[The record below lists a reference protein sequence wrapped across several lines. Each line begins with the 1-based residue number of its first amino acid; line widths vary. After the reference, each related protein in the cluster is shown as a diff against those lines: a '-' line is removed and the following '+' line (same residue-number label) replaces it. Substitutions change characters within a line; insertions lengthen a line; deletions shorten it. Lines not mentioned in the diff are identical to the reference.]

1 MAGAY
6 SRRTKGGRT
15 GRGAGEMIVVT
26 TAESIVGSLFSAAQ
40 SERES
45 VDFIRARIEQRISE
59 RGFRR
64 DVAGDCYSDLVE
76 TLAQAE
82 HDGLGV
88 FLSGRPGV
96 GKTFLARCAF
106 PSAPL
111 VQCSQ
116 VGDGFELPDAPVVI
130 IDDLGAESQA
140 FGREPVLQA
149 FLGWYDTPPG
159 RRPRLIITSNLRG
172 EDVRRRYG
180 ERFTSRAR
188 ATMIA
193 VRITGD
199 DHRSRENER
208 ANEQAEASA
217 DDPEVAREF
226 RRFVNQMRQSGWHN
240 VNAGLWAMMLAKQLD
255 APKAKAAGVLIV
267 DAWERERDADP
278 EQVEKLK
285 WFAESQD
292 RENVERNERGLEMV
306 RAWRGVR

>member
-1 MAGAY
+1 MNIG
-6 SRRTKGGRT
+6 
-15 GRGAGEMIVVT
+15 T
-26 TAESIVGSLFSAAQ
+26 TAEAFVGSLFAAAQ
-40 SERES
+40 AERES

-64 DVAGDCYSDLVE
+64 DVCGECYSDLVE

-116 VGDGFELPDAPVVI
+116 VGDGFALPDAPVVI
-130 IDDLGAESQA
+130 IDDLGAEPQV

-149 FLGWYDTPPG
+149 FLGWYDAPPAT
-159 RRPRLIITSNLRG
+159 RPRLIITSNLKG
-172 EDVRRRYG
+172 EEVRRRYG
-180 ERFTSRAR
+180 ERFISRAR

-193 VRITGD
+193 FRITGD
-199 DHRSRENER
+199 DHRSRESER
-208 ANEQAEASA
+208 ENAQAAASA
-217 DDPEVAREF
+217 DDPEVARAVREF
-226 RRFVNQMRQSGWHN
+226 VRYMR
-240 VNAGLWAMMLAKQLD
+240 NAGWNGINAGVWAMMLAKQLD
-255 APKAKAAGVLIV
+255 APKARAAGILIV

-278 EQVEKLK
+278 ARDEKLK
-285 WFAESQD
+285 RLAESQD
-292 RENVERNERGLEMV
+292 RALVERNERGLEMV
-306 RAWRGVR
+306 RGWRTGR

>member
-1 MAGAY
+1 MNIG
-6 SRRTKGGRT
+6 
-15 GRGAGEMIVVT
+15 T
-26 TAESIVGSLFSAAQ
+26 TAESIVGSLFATAQAA
-40 SERES
+40 RES
-45 VDFIRARIEQRISE
+45 VDFIRARIEQRIGE

-88 FLSGRPGV
+88 FFSGRPGV

-106 PSAPL
+106 PNAPL

-116 VGDGFELPDAPVVI
+116 VGDGFALPDAPVVI
-130 IDDLGAESQA
+130 IDDLGAEPQV

-149 FLGWYDTPPG
+149 FLGWYDTPPAT
-159 RRPRLIITSNLRG
+159 RPRLIITSNLRG

-199 DHRSRENER
+199 DHRSREGER
-208 ANEQAEASA
+208 ANEQAAASA

-226 RRFVNQMRQSGWHN
+226 RAFVRHMRSSGWHN
-240 VNAGLWAMMLAKQLD
+240 VNAGVWAMMMARKLD
-255 APKAKAAGVLIV
+255 APKAKTAGILIV
-267 DAWERERDADP
+267 DAWERERDSDP
-278 EQVEKLK
+278 ERAEKLK
-285 WFAESQD
+285 RLASQE
-292 RENVERNERGLEMV
+292 REIVERHERGLAIV
-306 RAWRGVR
+306 RGWRGGR

>member
-1 MAGAY
+1 MNIG
-6 SRRTKGGRT
+6 
-15 GRGAGEMIVVT
+15 T

-40 SERES
+40 AERES
-45 VDFIRARIEQRISE
+45 VDFIRARIEQRIGE

-106 PSAPL
+106 PHAPV

-116 VGDGFELPDAPVVI
+116 VGEGFELPAAPVVI
-130 IDDLGAESQA
+130 IDDLGAEPQA

-149 FLGWYDTPPG
+149 FLGWYDEPPTT
-159 RRPRLIITSNLRG
+159 RPRLIITSNLRG

-180 ERFTSRAR
+180 ERFISRAR

-193 VRITGD
+193 VRVTGD
-199 DHRSRENER
+199 DHRSRESER
-208 ANEQAEASA
+208 AKAQAESSA

-226 RRFVNQMRQSGWHN
+226 RAFAKQMRSSGWHN
-240 VNAGLWAMMLAKQLD
+240 VNAGVWAMMMAKKLD
-255 APKAKAAGVLIV
+255 APKAKAAGILIV
-267 DAWERERDADP
+267 DAWEREVEADP
-278 EQVEKLK
+278 ERDEKLK
-285 WFAESQD
+285 LLAESQE
-292 RENVERNERGLEMV
+292 RWIVERHERGLAMV
-306 RAWRGVR
+306 REWRGGR

>member
-1 MAGAY
+1 MNIG
-6 SRRTKGGRT
+6 
-15 GRGAGEMIVVT
+15 T

-40 SERES
+40 AERES
-45 VDFIRARIEQRISE
+45 VDVIRARIEQRISE

-88 FLSGRPGV
+88 FFSGRPGV

-106 PSAPL
+106 PNAPL

-116 VGDGFELPDAPVVI
+116 VGDGFALPDAPVVI
-130 IDDLGAESQA
+130 IDDLGAEPQV

-149 FLGWYDTPPG
+149 FLGWYDAPPT

-199 DHRSRENER
+199 DHRSRESER
-208 ANEQAEASA
+208 AKAEASA

-226 RRFVNQMRQSGWHN
+226 RAFVRHMRSSGWHN
-240 VNAGLWAMMLAKQLD
+240 VNAGVWAAMVSKRLD
-255 APKAKAAGVLIV
+255 APKAKAAGILIV
-267 DAWERERDADP
+267 DAWEREMDSDP
-278 EQVEKLK
+278 ERAEKLQRL
-285 WFAESQD
+285 ASQE
-292 RENVERNERGLEMV
+292 RWIVERHERGLEMV
-306 RAWRGVR
+306 RGWRGGR

>member
-1 MAGAY
+1 MNIG
-6 SRRTKGGRT
+6 
-15 GRGAGEMIVVT
+15 T
-26 TAESIVGSLFSAAQ
+26 TAESIVGSLFAGAKAEQ
-40 SERES
+40 ES

-64 DVAGDCYSDLVE
+64 DVAGECYGDLIE

-106 PSAPL
+106 PNAPV

-116 VGDGFELPDAPVVI
+116 VGDGFALPDAPVVI
-130 IDDLGAESQA
+130 IDDLGAEPQA

-149 FLGWYDTPPG
+149 FLGWYDAPPAK
-159 RRPRLIITSNLRG
+159 RPRLIITSNLRG

-199 DHRSRENER
+199 DHRSRESER
-208 ANEQAEASA
+208 ANAQAVASA
-217 DDPEVAREF
+217 DDPDVAREF

-240 VNAGLWAMMLAKQLD
+240 VNAGVWAMMMAKKLD
-255 APKAKAAGVLIV
+255 APKAKAACIMAV

-278 EQVEKLK
+278 GREEKLK
-285 WFAESQD
+285 RFASQERD
-292 RENVERNERGLEMV
+292 IVERNERGLAMV
-306 RAWRGVR
+306 REWRTGR

>member
-1 MAGAY
+1 MNIG
-6 SRRTKGGRT
+6 
-15 GRGAGEMIVVT
+15 T
-26 TAESIVGSLFSAAQ
+26 TAESIVGSLFATAQ
-40 SERES
+40 AERES
-45 VDFIRARIEQRISE
+45 VDVIRARIEQRIGE

-88 FLSGRPGV
+88 FISGRPGV

-106 PSAPL
+106 PNAPL

-116 VGDGFELPDAPVVI
+116 VGEGFALPDAPVVI
-130 IDDLGAESQA
+130 IDDMGAEPQV

-149 FLGWYDTPPG
+149 FLGWYDTPPAT
-159 RRPRLIITSNLRG
+159 RPRLIITSNLRG
-172 EDVRRRYG
+172 EEVRRRYG

-199 DHRSRENER
+199 DHRSRESER

-226 RRFVNQMRQSGWHN
+226 RRFVSQMRRSGWNN
-240 VNAGLWAMMLAKQLD
+240 VNAGVWVTMLAKQLD
-255 APKAKAAGVLIV
+255 APKAKAAGILIV
-267 DAWERERDADP
+267 DAWEREMDSDP
-278 EQVEKLK
+278 ERGEKLK
-285 WFAESQD
+285 RFASQERD
-292 RENVERNERGLEMV
+292 IVERNERGLAMV
-306 RAWRGVR
+306 REWRTGR

>member
-1 MAGAY
+1 MNIG
-6 SRRTKGGRT
+6 
-15 GRGAGEMIVVT
+15 T
-26 TAESIVGSLFSAAQ
+26 TAESIVGSLFAAAQ
-40 SERES
+40 AERES
-45 VDFIRARIEQRISE
+45 VDFIRARIEQRIGE

-64 DVAGDCYSDLVE
+64 DVCGECYSDLVE

-116 VGDGFELPDAPVVI
+116 VGDGFALPDAPVVI
-130 IDDLGAESQA
+130 IDDLGAEPQV

-149 FLGWYDTPPG
+149 FLGWYDAPPAK
-159 RRPRLIITSNLRG
+159 RPRLVITSNLKG

-208 ANEQAEASA
+208 ADAQAEASA

-226 RRFVNQMRQSGWHN
+226 RRFVNQMRQSGWQN
-240 VNAGLWAMMLAKQLD
+240 VNAGAWATMLAKRLD
-255 APKAKAAGVLIV
+255 APKARAAGILIV

-278 EQVEKLK
+278 ERVAKLQRL
-285 WFAESQD
+285 ASQE
-292 RENVERNERGLEMV
+292 REIVERNERGLAMV
-306 RAWRGVR
+306 REWRTGR

>member
-1 MAGAY
+1 MNIG
-6 SRRTKGGRT
+6 
-15 GRGAGEMIVVT
+15 T

-40 SERES
+40 AERES

-64 DVAGDCYSDLVE
+64 DVAGDCYSDLIE
-76 TLAQAE
+76 ALAQAE

-106 PSAPL
+106 PSAPV

-116 VGDGFELPDAPVVI
+116 VGDGFALPDAPVVI
-130 IDDLGAESQA
+130 IDDLGAEPQA

-149 FLGWYDTPPG
+149 FLGWYDAPTAK
-159 RRPRLIITSNLRG
+159 RPRLVITSNLRG

-199 DHRSRENER
+199 DHRSRESER

-217 DDPEVAREF
+217 DDPEVAREIMA
-226 RRFVNQMRQSGWHN
+226 FVAQVGRYGWHN
-240 VNAGLWAMMLAKQLD
+240 VNAGVWAAMLSKRLD
-255 APKAKAAGVLIV
+255 AQKARAAGILIV
-267 DAWERERDADP
+267 DAWEREMEADP
-278 EQVEKLK
+278 ARGEKLK
-285 WFAESQD
+285 WLAASQERD
-292 RENVERNERGLEMV
+292 VVEQHERGLEMV
-306 RAWRGVR
+306 REWRLGR

>member
-1 MAGAY
+1 MNIG
-6 SRRTKGGRT
+6 
-15 GRGAGEMIVVT
+15 T
-26 TAESIVGSLFSAAQ
+26 TAESVVGSLFAAAQ
-40 SERES
+40 AERES

-106 PSAPL
+106 PSAPV

-116 VGDGFELPDAPVVI
+116 VGEGFELPDAPVVI
-130 IDDLGAESQA
+130 IDDLGAESQV

-149 FLGWYDTPPG
+149 FLGWYDASPT
-159 RRPRLIITSNLRG
+159 RRPRLVITSNLRG

-199 DHRSRENER
+199 DHRSREGER
-208 ANEQAEASA
+208 ANEQAAASA

-226 RRFVNQMRQSGWHN
+226 RAFVKQMSLSGWHN
-240 VNAGLWAMMLAKQLD
+240 VNAGVWAMMMAKKLD
-255 APKAKAAGVLIV
+255 APKAKAAGILIV

-278 EQVEKLK
+278 ERDEKLK
-285 WFAESQD
+285 RLASQE
-292 RENVERNERGLEMV
+292 RWVVERNERGLAMV
-306 RAWRGVR
+306 REWRTGR

>member
-1 MAGAY
+1 MNIG
-6 SRRTKGGRT
+6 
-15 GRGAGEMIVVT
+15 T
-26 TAESIVGSLFSAAQ
+26 TAESIVGSLFAVAQ
-40 SERES
+40 AERES

-64 DVAGDCYSDLVE
+64 DLAGECYSDLIE
-76 TLAQAE
+76 ALAQAE

-88 FLSGRPGV
+88 FFSGRPGV

-106 PSAPL
+106 PHAPV

-130 IDDLGAESQA
+130 IDDLGAEPQV

-149 FLGWYDTPPG
+149 FLGWYDTPPAT
-159 RRPRLIITSNLRG
+159 RPRLVITSNLRG

-199 DHRSRENER
+199 DHRSREGER
-208 ANEQAEASA
+208 ANEQAAASA

-226 RRFVNQMRQSGWHN
+226 RAFVKQMRQSGWHN
-240 VNAGLWAMMLAKQLD
+240 VNAGVWATMLTKKLD
-255 APKAKAAGVLIV
+255 APKAKAAGILIV
-267 DAWERERDADP
+267 DAWEREMDSDP
-278 EQVEKLK
+278 ERAEKLK
-285 WFAESQD
+285 LLAESQE
-292 RENVERNERGLEMV
+292 REIVERHERGLEMV
-306 RAWRGVR
+306 RGWRLGR

>member
-1 MAGAY
+1 MNIG
-6 SRRTKGGRT
+6 
-15 GRGAGEMIVVT
+15 T
-26 TAESIVGSLFSAAQ
+26 TAESIAGSLFAAAQ
-40 SERES
+40 AERES
-45 VDFIRARIEQRISE
+45 VDFIRARIEQRIGE

-64 DVAGDCYSDLVE
+64 DVCGECYSDLIE

-88 FLSGRPGV
+88 FISGRPGV

-106 PSAPL
+106 PNAPV

-130 IDDLGAESQA
+130 IDDLGAEPQA

-149 FLGWYDTPPG
+149 FLGWYDAPPAK
-159 RRPRLIITSNLRG
+159 RPRLVITSNLKG

-199 DHRSRENER
+199 DHRSRESER
-208 ANEQAEASA
+208 ANEQAAASA

-240 VNAGLWAMMLAKQLD
+240 VNAGVWVAILAKKLD
-255 APKAKAAGVLIV
+255 APKAKAACIMAV

-278 EQVEKLK
+278 EREEKLK
-285 WFAESQD
+285 RFASQE
-292 RENVERNERGLEMV
+292 REIVERNERGLAMV
-306 RAWRGVR
+306 REWRTGR

>member
-1 MAGAY
+1 MNIG
-6 SRRTKGGRT
+6 
-15 GRGAGEMIVVT
+15 T
-26 TAESIVGSLFSAAQ
+26 TEESIVGSLFSAAQ
-40 SERES
+40 AERES

-64 DVAGDCYSDLVE
+64 DVCGECYSDLIE

-88 FLSGRPGV
+88 FLSGRAGV

-116 VGDGFELPDAPVVI
+116 VGDGFELPDAPVVV
-130 IDDLGAESQA
+130 IDDLGAEQQT
-140 FGREPVLQA
+140 FGREPVLSA
-149 FLGWYDTPPG
+149 FLGWYDAPPAK
-159 RRPRLIITSNLRG
+159 RSRLIITSNLRG

-208 ANEQAEASA
+208 ANEQAAASA
-217 DDPEVAREF
+217 DEPEVAREVMAF
-226 RRFVNQMRQSGWHN
+226 NRQVSQYGWQN
-240 VNAGLWAMMLAKQLD
+240 VNAGVWVAMLSKRLD
-255 APKAKAAGVLIV
+255 APKAKTAGILIV
-267 DAWERERDADP
+267 DAWEQEMNSDPERD
-278 EQVEKLK
+278 EKLK
-285 WFAESQD
+285 WLADSQE
-292 RENVERNERGLEMV
+292 REVVERHERGLEMV
-306 RAWRGVR
+306 REWRGGL

>member
-1 MAGAY
+1 MNIG
-6 SRRTKGGRT
+6 
-15 GRGAGEMIVVT
+15 T
-26 TAESIVGSLFSAAQ
+26 TAESIVGSLFAAAQ
-40 SERES
+40 AERES
-45 VDFIRARIEQRISE
+45 VDFIRARIEQRIGE

-64 DVAGDCYSDLVE
+64 DVAGECYSDLVE

-130 IDDLGAESQA
+130 IDDMGAEPQV

-149 FLGWYDTPPG
+149 FLGWYDAPPT
-159 RRPRLIITSNLRG
+159 RRPRLVITSNLRG

-180 ERFTSRAR
+180 ERFISRAR

-199 DHRSRENER
+199 DHRSRESER
-208 ANEQAEASA
+208 ANDQAEASA
-217 DDPEVAREF
+217 DDPDVAREF
-226 RRFVNQMRQSGWHN
+226 RRFVSQMRSSGWQN
-240 VNAGLWAMMLAKQLD
+240 VNAGVWAMMMAKKLD
-255 APKAKAAGVLIV
+255 APKAKAACILIV
-267 DAWERERDADP
+267 DAWERERDSDP
-278 EQVEKLK
+278 ERVEKLK
-285 WFAESQD
+285 WFAESQE
-292 RENVERNERGLEMV
+292 RENVERHERGLEMV
-306 RAWRGVR
+306 REWRGGR

>member
-1 MAGAY
+1 MNIG
-6 SRRTKGGRT
+6 
-15 GRGAGEMIVVT
+15 T
-26 TAESIVGSLFSAAQ
+26 TAESIVGSLFAVAKA
-40 SERES
+40 ERES

-64 DVAGDCYSDLVE
+64 DVAGECYSDLVE

-88 FLSGRPGV
+88 FFSGRPGV

-130 IDDLGAESQA
+130 IDDLGAEPQT

-149 FLGWYDTPPG
+149 FLGWYDVPPQK
-159 RRPRLIITSNLRG
+159 RPRLIITSNLRG

-199 DHRSRENER
+199 DHRSRESER

-217 DDPEVAREF
+217 DDPDVAREF
-226 RRFVNQMRQSGWHN
+226 RAFARQMREYGWHN
-240 VNAGLWAMMLAKQLD
+240 TNVGVWAAMLAKRLD
-255 APKAKAAGVLIV
+255 APKAKAAGILIV
-267 DAWERERDADP
+267 DAWEREMNSDP
-278 EQVEKLK
+278 ERAEKLK
-285 WFAESQD
+285 LLAESQD
-292 RENVERNERGLEMV
+292 REIVERHERGLEMV
-306 RAWRGVR
+306 RGWREQHCEAEVPLR

>member
-1 MAGAY
+1 MNIG
-6 SRRTKGGRT
+6 
-15 GRGAGEMIVVT
+15 T
-26 TAESIVGSLFSAAQ
+26 TAESIVGSLFAVAKA
-40 SERES
+40 ERES
-45 VDFIRARIEQRISE
+45 VDFIRARIEQRIGE

-64 DVAGDCYSDLVE
+64 DVAGDCYGDLVE

-106 PSAPL
+106 PHAPV

-116 VGDGFELPDAPVVI
+116 VGEGFELPDAPVVI
-130 IDDLGAESQA
+130 IDDLGAEPQV

-149 FLGWYDTPPG
+149 FLGWYDTPPA

-180 ERFTSRAR
+180 ERFISRAR

-208 ANEQAEASA
+208 ANAQAAASA
-217 DDPEVAREF
+217 DDPEVAREV
-226 RRFVNQMRQSGWHN
+226 RAFVRYMRNAGWHT
-240 VNAGLWAMMLAKQLD
+240 VNAGAWVLMLAKQLD
-255 APKAKAAGVLIV
+255 APKAKAAGILIV
-267 DAWERERDADP
+267 DAWEREMDSDP
-278 EQVEKLK
+278 ERAEKLK
-285 WFAESQD
+285 LLAESQE
-292 RENVERNERGLEMV
+292 REIVERHERGLAMV
-306 RAWRGVR
+306 RGWRGGR

>member
-1 MAGAY
+1 MNIG
-6 SRRTKGGRT
+6 
-15 GRGAGEMIVVT
+15 T

-40 SERES
+40 AERES

-64 DVAGDCYSDLVE
+64 DVAGECYGDLVE

-88 FLSGRPGV
+88 FISGRPGV

-106 PSAPL
+106 PRAPL

-116 VGDGFELPDAPVVI
+116 VGDGFALPDAPVVI
-130 IDDLGAESQA
+130 IDDLGAEPQA

-149 FLGWYDTPPG
+149 FLGWYDAPPAK
-159 RRPRLIITSNLRG
+159 RQRLIITSNLKG

-226 RRFVNQMRQSGWHN
+226 RAFVNQMGQSGWHN
-240 VNAGLWAMMLAKQLD
+240 TNAGVWVAMLAKQLD
-255 APKAKAAGVLIV
+255 APKAKAAGILIV
-267 DAWERERDADP
+267 DAWEREKDQDP
-278 EQVEKLK
+278 ERDEKLK
-285 WFAESQD
+285 WFAESQA
-292 RENVERNERGLEMV
+292 RENVERHERGLEMV
-306 RAWRGVR
+306 REWRTGR

>member
-1 MAGAY
+1 MNIG
-6 SRRTKGGRT
+6 
-15 GRGAGEMIVVT
+15 T
-26 TAESIVGSLFSAAQ
+26 TAESIVGSLFAVAKAEQ
-40 SERES
+40 ES
-45 VDFIRARIEQRISE
+45 VDFIRARIEQRIGE

-64 DVAGDCYSDLVE
+64 DVAGDCYSDLIE

-88 FLSGRPGV
+88 FLSGRAGV

-116 VGDGFELPDAPVVI
+116 VGDGFALPDAPVVI
-130 IDDLGAESQA
+130 IDDLGAEPQA

-149 FLGWYDTPPG
+149 FLGWYDTPPA
-159 RRPRLIITSNLRG
+159 RRPRLVMTSNLRG

-208 ANEQAEASA
+208 ENDQAAASA

-226 RRFVNQMRQSGWHN
+226 RSFVAQMGRYGWHN
-240 VNAGLWAMMLAKQLD
+240 VNAGAWVMMLAKQLD
-255 APKAKAAGVLIV
+255 APKAKTAGILIV
-267 DAWERERDADP
+267 DAWEREMEADP
-278 EQVEKLK
+278 ARVEKSK
-285 WFAESQD
+285 WLAESQE
-292 RENVERNERGLEMV
+292 REVVEQHERGLEMV
-306 RAWRGVR
+306 REWRTGR

>member
-1 MAGAY
+1 MNIG
-6 SRRTKGGRT
+6 
-15 GRGAGEMIVVT
+15 T
-26 TAESIVGSLFSAAQ
+26 TAESIVGSLFAVAKA
-40 SERES
+40 ERES
-45 VDFIRARIEQRISE
+45 VDFIRARIEQRIGE

-64 DVAGDCYSDLVE
+64 DVAGECYGELIE

-88 FLSGRPGV
+88 FISGRAGV

-106 PSAPL
+106 PHAPV

-116 VGDGFELPDAPVVI
+116 VGDGFALPDAPVVI

-149 FLGWYDTPPG
+149 FLGWYDVPPTQ
-159 RRPRLIITSNLRG
+159 RPRLIITSNLRG

-199 DHRSRENER
+199 DHRSRESER

-217 DDPEVAREF
+217 DDPDVAREF
-226 RRFVNQMRQSGWHN
+226 LSFYRQMREYGWHN
-240 VNAGLWAMMLAKQLD
+240 VNVGVWAAMLAKRLD
-255 APKAKAAGVLIV
+255 APKAKAAGILIV
-267 DAWERERDADP
+267 DAWEREMDSDP
-278 EQVEKLK
+278 ERAEKLK
-285 WFAESQD
+285 LLAESQE
-292 RENVERNERGLEMV
+292 REIVERHERGLEMV
-306 RAWRGVR
+306 RGWREQHCEAVGRIESEAAPKRA

>member
-1 MAGAY
+1 MNIG
-6 SRRTKGGRT
+6 
-15 GRGAGEMIVVT
+15 T
-26 TAESIVGSLFSAAQ
+26 TAESIVGSLFAVAQ
-40 SERES
+40 AERES

-106 PSAPL
+106 PHAPV

-116 VGDGFELPDAPVVI
+116 VGDGFALPDAPVVI
-130 IDDLGAESQA
+130 IDDLGAEPQV

-149 FLGWYDTPPG
+149 FLGWYDTPPAT
-159 RRPRLIITSNLRG
+159 RPRLIITSNLRG

-199 DHRSRENER
+199 DHRSREGER
-208 ANEQAEASA
+208 ANAQAEASA

-226 RRFVNQMRQSGWHN
+226 RVFVKQMSLSGWHN
-240 VNAGLWAMMLAKQLD
+240 VNAGVWVMMLARQLD
-255 APKAKAAGVLIV
+255 APKAKTAGILIV
-267 DAWERERDADP
+267 DAWEREMDSDP
-278 EQVEKLK
+278 ERAEKLK
-285 WFAESQD
+285 RLAASQE
-292 RENVERNERGLEMV
+292 REIVERHERGLAMV
-306 RAWRGVR
+306 RGWRGGR

>member
-1 MAGAY
+1 MNIG
-6 SRRTKGGRT
+6 
-15 GRGAGEMIVVT
+15 T
-26 TAESIVGSLFSAAQ
+26 TAESIVGSLFAAAQ
-40 SERES
+40 AERES

-64 DVAGDCYSDLVE
+64 DVAGDCYSDLIE
-76 TLAQAE
+76 ALAQAE

-106 PSAPL
+106 PNAPV

-116 VGDGFELPDAPVVI
+116 VGEGFELPDAPVVI
-130 IDDLGAESQA
+130 IDDLGAEPQV

-149 FLGWYDTPPG
+149 FLGWYDAPPTM
-159 RRPRLIITSNLRG
+159 RSRLIITSNLRG

-199 DHRSRENER
+199 DHRSRESER

-226 RRFVNQMRQSGWHN
+226 RAFAKQMRQSGWHN
-240 VNAGLWAMMLAKQLD
+240 VNAGVWALMLTKKID
-255 APKAKAAGVLIV
+255 APKAKAAGILIV
-267 DAWERERDADP
+267 DAWEREMEADP
-278 EQVEKLK
+278 ARVEKLK
-285 WFAESQD
+285 LLAESQE
-292 RENVERNERGLEMV
+292 REIVERHERGLEMV
-306 RAWRGVR
+306 REWRLGR

>member
-1 MAGAY
+1 MNIG
-6 SRRTKGGRT
+6 
-15 GRGAGEMIVVT
+15 T
-26 TAESIVGSLFSAAQ
+26 TAESIVGSLFAVAQ
-40 SERES
+40 AERES

-106 PSAPL
+106 PSAPV

-116 VGDGFELPDAPVVI
+116 VGEGFELPDAPVVI
-130 IDDLGAESQA
+130 IDDLGAEPQV

-149 FLGWYDTPPG
+149 FLGWYDTPPAT
-159 RRPRLIITSNLRG
+159 RPRLIITSNLRG
-172 EDVRRRYG
+172 DDVRRRYG
-180 ERFTSRAR
+180 ERFISRAR

-199 DHRSRENER
+199 DHRSREGER
-208 ANEQAEASA
+208 ANEQAAASA

-226 RRFVNQMRQSGWHN
+226 RAFVKQMSLSGWHN
-240 VNAGLWAMMLAKQLD
+240 VNAGVWATMLTRQLD
-255 APKAKAAGVLIV
+255 APKAKTAGILIV
-267 DAWERERDADP
+267 DAWEREMDSDP
-278 EQVEKLK
+278 ERAEKLK
-285 WFAESQD
+285 RLAASQE
-292 RENVERNERGLEMV
+292 REIVERHERGLAMV
-306 RAWRGVR
+306 RGWRGGR